1 MRCESVVVGC
11 VCFFLAERAG
21 LRCVVATSSAY
32 LPLAPNEFFMGDAK
46 VPNSLLFKD
55 SPGLDEENRFAA
67 PRTVRR
73 REREKGFGVR
83 TCVGACVRAC
93 MVVCVLGT
101 GAGGA
106 RVCACVLQF

>member
-1 MRCESVVVGC
+1 MYVVYRHYKLAPLSEFFPLKGNGNWSADRRFAKTLYRCVVNRSLLG

-21 LRCVVATSSAY
+21 LRCVVASSSAY

-55 SPGLDEENRFAA
+55 SPGLDEENRFST

-73 REREKGFGVR
+73 
-83 TCVGACVRAC
+83 
-93 MVVCVLGT
+93 
-101 GAGGA
+101 
-106 RVCACVLQF
+106 

>member
-1 MRCESVVVGC
+1 M
-11 VCFFLAERAG
+11 
-21 LRCVVATSSAY
+21 RCVVATSSAY

-73 REREKGFGVR
+73 REREGVR
-83 TCVGACVRAC
+83 CTYVRACVRAF
-93 MVVCVLGT
+93 
-101 GAGGA
+101 
-106 RVCACVLQF
+106 QKI